1 MKRTGNQFRVSM
13 QLRKLS
19 RHDFLKLPLLVIPNL
34 FRDLGVDLIQGRVHD
49 LGRATKDGFSQRSA
63 ALMDPVIPYFRSG
76 LLVREANSRCSFS
89 ALTYSAQPTTA
100 HNVYEEILA
109 EANDHG

>member
-1 MKRTGNQFRVSM
+1 MTNYRVFRISKRCRTH
-13 QLRKLS
+13 
-19 RHDFLKLPLLVIPNL
+19 HDFSEVPPIVIPNL
-34 FRDLGVDLIQGRVHD
+34 FRDPGVDLIQGRVHD

-63 ALMDPVIPYFRSG
+63 ALMDPVSPYFRSG

-100 HNVYEEILA
+100 HNVCEEILA